1 MEFRDLLSKYNE
13 YVELSRNSFIG
24 RKLSPSHIEDE
35 NQSVKWNR
43 EFVEQHNKNIDNQIK
58 RHRTE
63 ANKAFS
69 SYINGVLDFI
79 SSEVNCDRDM
89 AVEIYDYV
97 YEIRDWDYEEDKLDA
112 IEGIVELIKR
122 AKKEV

>member
-1 MEFRDLLSKYNE
+1 MEFRDLLDKYNE
-13 YVELSRNSFIG
+13 YVKLSMNSFTG
-24 RKLSPSHIEDE
+24 RKLNSSHIEDE

-58 RHRTE
+58 QNRTRV
-63 ANKAFS
+63 NKAFS
-69 SYINGVLDFI
+69 SYINGVLDLI

-97 YEIRDWDYEEDKLDA
+97 YEIRSWDYEEDKLDA
-112 IEGIVELIKR
+112 IEGIVELIKKVR
-122 AKKEV
+122 

>member
-43 EFVEQHNKNIDNQIK
+43 EFVEQYNKKIDNQTK
-58 RHRTE
+58 QHRTKV
-63 ANKAFS
+63 NKAF
-69 SYINGVLDFI
+69 NGYVNSLLDLI
-79 SSEVNCDRDM
+79 ASELNCSEDM

-97 YEIRDWDYEEDKLDA
+97 YSIRDWEYEEDKLDA
-112 IEGIVELIKR
+112 IEDVVRLIQRVKEEL
-122 AKKEV
+122 